1 MSTEP
6 PKGLLRRP
14 ARVFYGWWIV
24 AISLAVETLI
34 QGVYVR
40 GFSLY
45 FIPVQKEL
53 GISRAAYSLAEML
66 GRLGGAAQGPAVGY
80 LIHRLGPRTMM
91 VAGGALSGL
100 GFILLSFTQ
109 SYWYFLLIFVGLL
122 SMAYRASYN
131 NASVPAINYWFRRKR
146 SLAIS
151 IMYNAQGLGGLA
163 ITPMVGLMV
172 VGLGWRESA
181 FISGIV
187 ILAVVVPLSLL
198 VRRSPESMGLLPDGA
213 PAQPLPKT
221 EQPRLGEVDPAA
233 PEPFKVHPDASQ
245 PAIDADFTPGEAM
258 RTSSYW
264 LLVLAVSIR
273 NSMHIGVLWH
283 LVPLLVWSGVNT
295 TTAALFVAVISFHLL
310 AFTLCVG
317 WMGDRWS
324 KRRICSV
331 SMVTGGLALVVLMR
345 SGGDLALLTL
355 FAILWASSEATLP
368 VTWAMMGDFFG
379 PKAYPILRGWLQ
391 PPMQLMA
398 MTTPV
403 WVGWVFDRT
412 DSYSWA
418 LVLLAIMLG
427 LAALV
432 YWTLPI
438 PTRPSR
444 TSKPSELLND
454 TE

>member
-1 MSTEP
+1 VSTEP
-6 PKGLLRRP
+6 LKGLRKRP

-45 FIPVQKEL
+45 FLPIQKEL
-53 GISRAAYSLAEML
+53 GISRAAYSLAEL
-66 GRLGGAAQGPAVGY
+66 FGRLEGAAQGPVVGY
-80 LIHRLGPRTMM
+80 LIHRLGSRTMM
-91 VAGGALSGL
+91 VGGGALSGL

-109 SYWYFLLIFVGLL
+109 SYWYFLLIFVGLI
-122 SMAYRASYN
+122 SVAYRASYN
-131 NASVPAINYWFRRKR
+131 NASVPVINYWFRRKR

-163 ITPMVGLMV
+163 ITPIVGLMV
-172 VGLGWRESA
+172 VGLGWRETA
-181 FISGIV
+181 FISGIA

-198 VRRSPESMGLLPDGA
+198 VRKSPESMGLLPDGA
-213 PAQPLPKT
+213 PAPPLPET
-221 EQPRLGEVDPAA
+221 EQPRRGEVDPAA
-233 PEPFKVHPDASQ
+233 SEPATEHPAAVKPAS
-245 PAIDADFTPGEAM
+245 DADFTPGEAM
-258 RTSSYW
+258 RTPSYW

-283 LVPLLVWSGVNT
+283 LVPMLVWSGVSP

-310 AFTLCVG
+310 VFTLCVG

-368 VTWAMMGDFFG
+368 VNWAMMGCSRG
-379 PKAYPILRGWLQ
+379 AY
-391 PPMQLMA
+391 
-398 MTTPV
+398 
-403 WVGWVFDRT
+403 
-412 DSYSWA
+412 
-418 LVLLAIMLG
+418 
-427 LAALV
+427 AAPHQHWDEV
-432 YWTLPI
+432 P
-438 PTRPSR
+438 
-444 TSKPSELLND
+444 
-454 TE
+454 